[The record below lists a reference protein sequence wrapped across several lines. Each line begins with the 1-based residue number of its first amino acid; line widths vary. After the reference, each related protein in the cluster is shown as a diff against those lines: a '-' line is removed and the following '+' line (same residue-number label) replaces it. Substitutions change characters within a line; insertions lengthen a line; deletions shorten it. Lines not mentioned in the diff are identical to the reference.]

1 MVAYLKLMARQ
12 PRIEYEGAFYHVM
25 SRGDRRE
32 AIFEDD
38 QDREMFLETLGE
50 CCERSGWR
58 VYAWVLMSNHY
69 HWVLQTPQGN
79 LVAGMKWFQNT
90 YTRRLNTRHKKWG
103 HVFGGRYKAVV
114 VEEDGGREYLT
125 TLMDY
130 VHLNPARAGLVGG
143 KTALLDYRWS
153 SLARGYAVLPKQRK
167 EWLAVAEGL
176 ELFGCA
182 DRTADRR
189 YFMERL
195 EERAREDRGEVASPH
210 EGLQNRLERGWYW
223 GSQSFREKMLKLVKG
238 RGRNRNYRS
247 SLLGR
252 DGERHEAEAWLESGR
267 RHFKLAGPLAKA
279 PRLARVCI
287 AWALYR
293 RTNQA
298 QKWIAEE
305 LGLHTAANVSQQVR
319 RFSVLVEEGK
329 FKRDKL
335 VGAWVETVKNC

>member
-1 MVAYLKLMARQ
+1 MARQ
-12 PRIEYEGAFYHVM
+12 PRIEYDGAFYHVM

-38 QDREMFLETLGE
+38 RDREMFLETLGE
-50 CCERSGWR
+50 CCYRSGWR
-58 VYAWVLMSNHY
+58 IYAWVLMSNHY

-114 VEEDGGREYLT
+114 VEEDSGGEYLT

-143 KTALLDYRWS
+143 KRALIDYPWS
-153 SLARGYAVLPKQRK
+153 SLARGYAVLPKHRK

-176 ELFGCA
+176 ELFGWS

-189 YFMERL
+189 SFVERL
-195 EERAREDRGEVASPH
+195 EQRAREDRGEVVSPH

-238 RGRNRNYRS
+238 KGRNRNYRS
-247 SLLGR
+247 SALMQ
-252 DGERHEAEAWLESGR
+252 DEQKNQAEEWLERGR
-267 RHFKLAGPLAKA
+267 KHFKLTGPLAEA
-279 PRLARVCI
+279 PRLARVSI
-287 AWALYR
+287 AWALHR
-293 RTNQA
+293 RTNQP
-298 QKWIAEE
+298 QGWIASE
-305 LGLHTAANVSQQVR
+305 LGLRTAANVSQQVR
-319 RFSVLVEEGK
+319 RFGTLVDEGK
-329 FKRDKL
+329 FRRDKL
-335 VGAWVETVKNC
+335 VSAWAKFVNNC